1 MFLRNLEIH
10 AYLEISLTAAI
21 HDYCFP
27 PFQVIC
33 SVLQII
39 NQIIKDNT
47 DFQENACLVGL
58 VSTNAIRFLCF
69 VII

>member
-1 MFLRNLEIH
+1 MDGHLSISFMIAVCDCCFLL
-10 AYLEISLTAAI
+10 L
-21 HDYCFP
+21 
-27 PFQVIC
+27 QVIC

-58 VSTNAIRFLCF
+58 VSCNAFRFLCF
-69 VII
+69 VILQLHLACL